1 MATHDDLRR
10 IALALPET
18 TEASDR
24 TAYSVA
30 GKQFAWSWMER
41 IEPKKPRVPNREVIA
56 VRTANE
62 LEKQALLAMDS
73 GVFFTEPHYDG
84 YPAVLVRLAAIDQD
98 LLEDV
103 LVAGWRAKAPRQ
115 LVATYDAGRRQD

>member
-18 TEASDR
+18 TEAADR
-24 TAYSVA
+24 IAYSVA

-84 YPAVLVRLAAIDQD
+84 YPAVLVRLAAIDED
-98 LLEDV
+98 LLEDI

-115 LVATYDAGRRQD
+115 LVATYDVGQHQD

>member
-18 TEASDR
+18 TEAAGR
-24 TAYSVA
+24 IVYSVA

-41 IEPKKPRVPNREVIA
+41 IEPKKPRVPNREVIV

-84 YPAVLVRLAAIDQD
+84 YPAVLVRLAAIDED
-98 LLEDV
+98 LLEDI
-103 LVAGWRAKAPRQ
+103 LITAWRAKAPRQ
-115 LVATYDAGRRQD
+115 LVATCDSGQHQD